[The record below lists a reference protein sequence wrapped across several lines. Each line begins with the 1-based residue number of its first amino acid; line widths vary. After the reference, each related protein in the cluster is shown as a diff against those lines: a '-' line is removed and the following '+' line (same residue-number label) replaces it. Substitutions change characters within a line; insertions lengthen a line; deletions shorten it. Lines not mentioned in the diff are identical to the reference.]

1 METGD
6 VGKTDSPCFFMKR
19 DKKNRELRN
28 YCQKQIW
35 HNSEKSIRLR
45 KPAYPIS
52 ADLLK

>member
-1 METGD
+1 METGT
-6 VGKTDSPCFFMKR
+6 VGKPTAPVFLMKR

-52 ADLLK
+52 VDLLK